1 MLIIAKR
8 LLSNIYE
15 GDFFMSDK
23 KGIILRL
30 LLTLALMY
38 LLTFLLLLLVSGIVY
53 KKDLSA
59 DTAAI
64 CITVIYAVSG
74 FFGGFLMGKQMKNR
88 RFLWG
93 ILTGL
98 SYFCIFLLISLAVNG
113 GAIADAVNLLVVF
126 VLCTASAMIGG
137 MVS

>member
-1 MLIIAKR
+1 
-8 LLSNIYE
+8 
-15 GDFFMSDK
+15 MSDK
-23 KGIILRL
+23 KGTILRM

-38 LLTFLLLLLVSGIVY
+38 LATFLLLLLVSAIVY
-53 KKDLSA
+53 KMDLSA
-59 DTAAI
+59 DTAKI
-64 CITVIYAVSG
+64 CMTAVYAVSG
-74 FFGGFLMGKQMKNR
+74 FLGGFLMGKQMKNR

-98 SYFCIFLLISLAVNG
+98 SYFGIFLLISLAVNG
-113 GAIADAVNLLVVF
+113 GTVTDAVNLLVVF

>member
-1 MLIIAKR
+1 
-8 LLSNIYE
+8 
-15 GDFFMSDK
+15 MSDK
-23 KGIILRL
+23 KGIVLRL

-53 KKDLSA
+53 KMDLSA

-64 CITVIYAVSG
+64 FITVIYAVSG

>member
-1 MLIIAKR
+1 
-8 LLSNIYE
+8 
-15 GDFFMSDK
+15 MSDK

-38 LLTFLLLLLVSGIVY
+38 LVTFLLLLLVSTIVY

-59 DTAAI
+59 NTAKI
-64 CITVIYAVSG
+64 CITAIYAVSG
-74 FFGGFLMGKQMKNR
+74 FLGGFLMGKQMKNR

-98 SYFCIFLLISLAVNG
+98 SYFGILLLVSLAING
-113 GAIADAVNLLVVF
+113 GAVADAVNLLVSF